1 MRQQLPTNLNVISQG
16 KRAHYHLD
24 RKNTH
29 SWVALLFIYL
39 VILFFLLFSFFSRP
53 LLFNA
58 SSVLFQVGILY
69 FQPSVFRCILLRW
82 VRLLGF
88 ATVYGMLT
96 LKLYRYFTH
105 SSTLLSIPGSTY
117 QITLH
122 LTS

>member
-39 VILFFLLFSFFSRP
+39 FFSFFSRP

-117 QITLH
+117 QITLY